1 MKIKILLLLIVLMI
15 SARAVSASDIGVG
28 ANPGSLSFKL
38 APGASAEQSLYV
50 INTGSETATYEL
62 YLDDTTYASWF
73 TLSPSSFDLKAKE
86 NKMVKVALRVPPSA
100 EGDADCKIKI
110 LCSVSGGIVGAGAR
124 IPVHIDVSASGESPS
139 GLGGSSSGG
148 SSSGGG
154 GGGSPEPANNV
165 ETKELSQQFVT
176 NGKHIRFEFKQE
188 ATSVGYVEFDA
199 KKTAGK
205 ITIIVEELKGRSVL
219 TPEGPE
225 GEVFQYLNIWAGN
238 EGFATSE
245 NIGSPVVGFRVSRE
259 WLTDNNIDVSS
270 IALQHFNDE
279 QWNLLP
285 TKKVNEDDEYIYFEA
300 ETPGFSPFAITGEK
314 IGKTAGNSDITPV
327 KRHGEEALN
336 SSIGS
341 ESTDRNSGTLPGFD
355 ALLAGA
361 GLAISGLLIRRRS
374 FN

>member
-1 MKIKILLLLIVLMI
+1 MKIKIVVLLIVLMI
-15 SARAVSASDIGVG
+15 SARAVSASDIGIG

-62 YLDDTTYASWF
+62 YLDDSTYASWL

-86 NKMVKVALRVPPSA
+86 NKMVKVALRVPQSA
-100 EGDADCKIKI
+100 VGDADCKIKI

-139 GLGGSSSGG
+139 GSGGISSGG

-154 GGGSPEPANNV
+154 GGGSPEPASNV

-188 ATSVGYVEFDA
+188 ATSVAYVEFDA

-219 TPEGPE
+219 TPAGPE

-245 NIGSPVVGFRVSRE
+245 NIGCPVVGFRVSRA
-259 WLTDNNIDVSS
+259 WLTEKNIDVNS
-270 IALQHFNDE
+270 ITLQHFSDE
-279 QWNLLP
+279 KWNPLP
-285 TKKVNEDDEYIYFEA
+285 TKKVDENDEYIHFEA

-314 IGKTAGNSDITPV
+314 IGITAGNLETAPIRSPG
-327 KRHGEEALN
+327 KEALN
-336 SSIGS
+336 PSTGTESI
-341 ESTDRNSGTLPGFD
+341 EENSGALPGFD
-355 ALLAGA
+355 TLLAGA
-361 GLAISGLLIRRRS
+361 GLAISGLLIRRRIFS
-374 FN
+374 